1 MNEFSGYEKMPDSLK
16 KTGLNERDMLKME
29 KLKWVVTEKIHGAN
43 FSFSYEDNQLKYAK
57 RREYLNWADDFFGF
71 QIVVGR
77 LE

>member
-16 KTGLNERDMLKME
+16 KIGLNERDMSKME

-57 RREYLNWADDFFGF
+57 RREYLNWSDDFFG
-71 QIVVGR
+71 
-77 LE
+77 